1 MHNYTAGNL
10 IRGLALGFSTTSKKT
25 LSIDGSYVLSLLD
38 YDNKNALYAGE
49 GYSPNY
55 PNDLLA
61 YLTYFGEHNV
71 EWTGLYNKKGAFE
84 IKQKFDFIY
93 TRIDGNN
100 FGFSYNNNSYYAGIE
115 TDTNPDLYI
124 DTIEQT
130 HKALNKSGTAIFFI
144 ENQFLYENVER
155 VKQLV
160 DRSFLYG
167 VISLRNY
174 SLLILKKNSKNV
186 KIFDGSTYIKAVF
199 HGKVKS
205 LIEDNALIKDFK
217 KQKVKQPIFVFLDSF
232 CETQIFISNNS
243 TSTTY

>member
-1 MHNYTAGNL
+1 GSLSLTNPRPLLREDEFKSSKLRKTSPTSYFIDEFFNNPPSHLFKHNFKKFVYEILKTLFEGYYEMHNYTAGNL

-93 TRIDGNN
+93 TIIDGNN

-160 DRSFLYG
+160 DRSFLY
-167 VISLRNY
+167 
-174 SLLILKKNSKNV
+174 
-186 KIFDGSTYIKAVF
+186 
-199 HGKVKS
+199 
-205 LIEDNALIKDFK
+205 
-217 KQKVKQPIFVFLDSF
+217 
-232 CETQIFISNNS
+232 
-243 TSTTY
+243 